1 MKKSM
6 LLVGAFLAVA
16 AMAQAKEVVPA
27 PVVVEEAP
35 VQIVEKEVIVY
46 RDKEEG
52 FRPNGYV
59 DLQYKWYGDT
69 EGQNFDNGKASKGKI
84 IDAWNSANNYSRTQL
99 MTKINMT
106 ENQALEARIRNY
118 NSLDKETSAN
128 DDRTSMAG
136 TQTRLRYFYNHG
148 LVGDSKVNLTSR
160 LEYMDNGHDDDSQY
174 VEYQARFDFAEY
186 MFNNDVV
193 KTDYFEVAPKY
204 RYQWGAGND
213 SEYDNQVG
221 VDLYSLHTLPWGFS
235 TEFNLYTT
243 QHFYGDDRYFEG
255 LDRKEDKNFNV
266 DVEWY
271 LYNTTNLYTNGN
283 FSVDFGFEG
292 GLESYGTYQQYGSSG
307 TPVHNGKYHNEYLAN
322 NPDTVIT
329 EPYGVG
335 EDDCAY
341 QLYALPYIQANYSV
355 SNNMV
360 VYAAVGAEYRNWTN
374 TSGSSASNWRWQ
386 PTAWA
391 GFKTTF

>member
-6 LLVGAFLAVA
+6 LLVGAFLTVA

-52 FRPNGYV
+52 FRPNGYI
-59 DLQYKWYGDT
+59 DLQYKYYGDT
-69 EGQNFDNGKASKGKI
+69 EDNGLGYLPGN
-84 IDAWNSANNYSRTQL
+84 DGWNTNNNYSRMQL
-99 MTKINMT
+99 QGNINMT
-106 ENQALEARIRNY
+106 ENQAFEYRVRNF
-118 NSLDKETSAN
+118 NSLDEHASAGN
-128 DDRTSMAG
+128 VDDNG
-136 TQTRLRYFYNHG
+136 TETRLRYYYDHG
-148 LVGDSKVNLTSR
+148 VLGDSKVDLTSR
-160 LEYMDNGHDDDSQY
+160 VEYKKTTTDTQY

-193 KTDYFEVAPKY
+193 KTDYFEIAPKY
-204 RYQWGAGND
+204 RYEWGSGND
-213 SEYDNQVG
+213 SHYDNQVG

-255 LDRKEDKNFNV
+255 LDRKEDKNFTV

-307 TPVHNGKYHNEYLAN
+307 TPVHNGKYHDEYLAN
-322 NPDTVIT
+322 NPDTVLT

-335 EDDCAY
+335 EDDCDY

-355 SNNMV
+355 SDNMV
-360 VYAAVGAEYRNWTN
+360 VYAAVGAEYRNWAN